1 MTEARDQLTA
11 VAAAVEILSRTR
23 YSWLGE
29 ASAALE
35 PHVERGL
42 SDADAR
48 GYLVYALQHRM
59 YADFYCLGAPG
70 RSSGRQSAN
79 ALRGDPDLVEAL
91 SAANSGAGPWEGGWT
106 LRAEEGEAAVIE
118 SGGLTL
124 TAAAGEWRRPDP
136 PDQGVGGGET
146 VDVRY
151 PKELLRLS
159 PGFYMAL
166 GDTPLATSAELLR
179 LYWNIGAAGAAA
191 FVRAA
196 TRAVNGRGLPAR
208 LKVVNDPPMFER
220 CDSAVVYLERSR
232 PDDAL
237 RVAEELYAAAQPHL
251 EPRVPA
257 LTRAIAP
264 GLGLAEDPGGG
275 QSFGLHRC
283 GLIADGLLLAHE
295 RGAETPDERLETVCE
310 RMREEGI
317 DPDAPHLSGGSDD
330 DYSASWAA

>member
-1 MTEARDQLTA
+1 MTTAREQLTA
-11 VAAAVEILSRTR
+11 VAAAVEVLSRTR

-35 PHVERGL
+35 PHVDRGL

-48 GYLVYALQHRM
+48 GYLVYALQHRL

-70 RSSGRQSAN
+70 RGSGRQSTN

-91 SAANSGAGPWEGGWT
+91 SAANSGAGPWEGGWS
-106 LRAEEGEAAVIE
+106 LRAEEGDRAVVE

-124 TAAAGEWRRPDP
+124 TAAAGEWRRD
-136 PDQGVGGGET
+136 GGDG

-166 GDTPLATSAELLR
+166 GDVALTTSAELLR

-196 TRAVNGRGLPAR
+196 TTAVNERGLPAR

-220 CDSAVVYLERSR
+220 CDSAVVYLERAR
-232 PDDAL
+232 ADDAL
-237 RVAEELYAAAQPHL
+237 RVAEELYAAAEPHL
-251 EPRVPA
+251 QPRVPA
-257 LTRAIAP
+257 LTRSLAP
-264 GLGLAEDPGGG
+264 GVGLAEDPGGG

-283 GLIADGLLLAHE
+283 GLIADGLLRAHE

-310 RMREEGI
+310 RMREEGV